1 MADQPYV
8 RLAKSRFSAMFK
20 ELFLSLDTTMHTPAA
35 HFFHRYYLLFIALLL
50 AGNGLLGYCL
60 YQVTSAAP
68 SLPTASI
75 MSQVTPQ
82 QLNPAHP
89 LLGETLQPTSERAI
103 LAQQL
108 KLRLW
113 SGYTPTSD
121 SYWQADY
128 TPLSKQWLEHRRR
141 WLLNSRTELLQLF
154 GPSAVYEPLF
164 SDFFFPLRELLPF
177 LSSAAQARLYAASI
191 YTQATQKWPDTK
203 TERENYYHFAALS
216 KGLNLS
222 GGLNP
227 PEQFEFALR
236 YSPTAQLLRSSGI
249 ALQEEQFR
257 TLLSRAMAYKKRPTT
272 ARLEQ
277 LREILLELPKTDQ
290 RQQLMA
296 RLMSAG

>member
-1 MADQPYV
+1 
-8 RLAKSRFSAMFK
+8 MFK
-20 ELFLSLDTTMHTPAA
+20 ELLLSLDMTMYTPPA
-35 HFFHRYYLLFIALLL
+35 HFLHRFTLLFIALLL
-50 AGNGLLGYCL
+50 AGNGVLGYSL

-68 SLPTASI
+68 PLPTASI
-75 MSQVTPQ
+75 LSQVTPQ

-113 SGYTPTSD
+113 SSYSVTSD
-121 SYWQADY
+121 NYWHADY

-177 LSSAAQARLYAASI
+177 LSSAAQARLYAASA
-191 YTQATQKWPDTK
+191 YTQATQKWPDAK
-203 TERENYYHFAALS
+203 TERENYYHFAGLS

-249 ALQEEQFR
+249 ALQEESFR
-257 TLLSRAMAYKKRPTT
+257 TLLSRAIAYKKSPNPEHR
-272 ARLEQ
+272 EQ
-277 LREILLELPKTDQ
+277 LREVLLKLPKSAD
-290 RQQLMA
+290 RQQLIA
-296 RLMSAG
+296 NLIAAD